1 MLEQQLKE
9 LTNDTR
15 RVSMGSESEADF
27 DEVQQFQALLAQAN
41 DTRRDSLG
49 KESEADFDEV
59 QQFQALLAQ
68 ANDHELAQ
76 RQ

>member
-1 MLEQQLKE
+1 M
-9 LTNDTR
+9 
-15 RVSMGSESEADF
+15 ESEADF

-41 DTRRDSLG
+41 DTME

-59 QQFQALLAQ
+59 EQFQALLAQ
-68 ANDHELAQ
+68 ANDAQ